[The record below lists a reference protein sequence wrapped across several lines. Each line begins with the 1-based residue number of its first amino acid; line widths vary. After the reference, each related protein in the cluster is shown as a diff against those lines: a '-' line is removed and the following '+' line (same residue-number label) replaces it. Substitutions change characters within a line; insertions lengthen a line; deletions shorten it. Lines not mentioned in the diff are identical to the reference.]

1 MQKLHHGLWIFI
13 VLCGIMVIVFICIGC
28 FAPFDLIEMTE
39 DNTQEY
45 EATVYNV
52 VKEGENY
59 YVTLQEYQFTLFVD
73 HSCLQDQEVMQAL
86 SMGDKLY
93 FRLFQGELNMLE
105 PYIESAQ
112 LSAIS
117 LRTDYDQIITSDSY
131 NENTVLQANN
141 IKVVLISL
149 SVSFF
154 IIALLLIVLQVINFL
169 NGNNAIYNKI
179 RNPRMESVPSG
190 VLFLSGKPSLVAS
203 PVHFI

>member
-1 MQKLHHGLWIFI
+1 MQKLHHSLWIFI
-13 VLCGIMVIVFICIGC
+13 VLCGILSTVFICIYC

-59 YVTLQEYQFTLFVD
+59 YVTLREYPFTLFVD
-73 HSCLQDQEVMQAL
+73 YSCLHDQEAMQAL
-86 SMGDKLY
+86 STGDKLY
-93 FRLFQGELNMLE
+93 FRLFQGELDMLE

-117 LRTDYDQIITSDSY
+117 LRTDYDQIITLDSY
-131 NENTVLQANN
+131 NANTVLQANN

-154 IIALLLIVLQVINFL
+154 IIALLLIVVQVYKFFKRKQRKL
-169 NGNNAIYNKI
+169 
-179 RNPRMESVPSG
+179 
-190 VLFLSGKPSLVAS
+190 
-203 PVHFI
+203 

>member
-1 MQKLHHGLWIFI
+1 MQKLHHSLRIFI
-13 VLCGIMVIVFICIGC
+13 VLCGIMAIVFICIGC

-117 LRTDYDQIITSDSY
+117 LRTDYDQIITLDSY

-149 SVSFF
+149 SASFF
-154 IIALLLIVLQVINFL
+154 IIALLLIVLQVYKFFKRKQHNL
-169 NGNNAIYNKI
+169 
-179 RNPRMESVPSG
+179 
-190 VLFLSGKPSLVAS
+190 
-203 PVHFI
+203 